1 MTAADPPVA
10 AVLIDD
16 ADRALRSSMLRLR
29 ARAPFFGTLAL
40 YARFVAT
47 DTIPTAATDGQD
59 VYYNPEFM
67 LSLAP
72 AHLDGVLV
80 HEVLHAALDHVFRR
94 GSRDAMRWNQ
104 SADIVVNGL
113 IIDAG
118 MSLPDSALRD
128 STLERFSV
136 EEVYALMSRDGDKHE
151 EVELD
156 LLPSLADGKA
166 DRDGEGTRQPGGITG
181 QARQD
186 KVRRQWAEA
195 IDRAASVTRG
205 REHGN
210 LPAGLERAF
219 GLLQRPRLDWRTLLW
234 RFLARAPTDFA
245 TFDRR
250 FVHQGLYLETLEAV
264 SLRVVVGI
272 DTSGSIDQESLE
284 HFLAELH
291 GILRAYPATQAW
303 LFYVDTVAYGPFPIV
318 AGDELPSPM
327 GGGGTEFAPFFDA
340 VDDAGLVAD
349 GTVAVYLTDGEGP
362 FPSEAPDYPVL
373 WIVTPGGIDEDL
385 FPFGDVVR
393 MS

>member
-1 MTAADPPVA
+1 MTATDPV
-10 AVLIDD
+10 VETVVIE

-40 YARFVAT
+40 YARFIAT

-94 GSRDAMRWNQ
+94 GARDAMRWNQ

-113 IIDAG
+113 IVDAG
-118 MSLPDSALRD
+118 MSLPDTALRD
-128 STLERFSV
+128 SSLERFSV
-136 EEVYALMSRDGDKHE
+136 EEVYALLSRDGDEHH
-151 EVELD
+151 EVEVD
-156 LLPSLADGKA
+156 LLPSLAEGKA
-166 DRDGEGTRQPGGITG
+166 DQDRDGTAQPGGIAD

-205 REHGN
+205 REAGN
-210 LPAGLERAF
+210 LPGSLERAF

-250 FVHQGLYLETLEAV
+250 FVHQGLYLETLDAV

-272 DTSGSIDQESLE
+272 DTSGSIDQASLE
-284 HFLAELH
+284 QFLVELH
-291 GILRAYPATQAW
+291 GILGAYPASQAW

-318 AGDELPSPM
+318 AGEELPKPI

-340 VDDAGLVAD
+340 TEQAGLVAD

-362 FPSEAPDYPVL
+362 FPSEPPNYPVL
-373 WIVTPGGIDEDL
+373 WIVTPGGIDEDR

>member
-1 MTAADPPVA
+1 MAATDPPLPA
-10 AVLIDD
+10 TLLET
-16 ADRALRSSMLRLR
+16 DRALRSSMLRLR

-40 YARFVAT
+40 YARFIAS

-113 IIDAG
+113 IINAG
-118 MSLPDSALRD
+118 MSLPESALRD
-128 STLERFSV
+128 SALERFSV
-136 EEVYALMSRDGDKHE
+136 EEVYTLLSRDGDKHE

-156 LLPSLADGKA
+156 LLPALADGKA
-166 DRDGEGTRQPGGITG
+166 DRESEGLGQPRSIAG

-205 REHGN
+205 REHGKM
-210 LPAGLERAF
+210 PAALERGF

-264 SLRVVVGI
+264 SLRVVIGI
-272 DTSGSIDQESLE
+272 DTSGSIDQASLE

-303 LFYVDTVAYGPFPIV
+303 LFYVDTVAYGPFPIA
-318 AGDELPSPM
+318 AGGELPSPI

-340 VDDAGLVAD
+340 ADEAGLVAD
-349 GTVAVYLTDGEGP
+349 GTVAVYLTDGEGS
-362 FPSEAPDYPVL
+362 FPSEPPNYPVL
-373 WIVTPGGIDEDL
+373 WIVTPGGIDEDR

>member
-1 MTAADPPVA
+1 MTNTDPILADT
-10 AVLIDD
+10 LLTS
-16 ADRALRSSMLRLR
+16 DRALRSSMLRLR
-29 ARAPFFGTLAL
+29 AKAPFFGTLAL
-40 YARFVAT
+40 YARFIAT

-104 SADIVVNGL
+104 AADIVVNGL

-118 MSLPDSALRD
+118 MSLPDNALRD
-128 STLERFSV
+128 SSLERFSV
-136 EEVYALMSRDGDKHE
+136 EEVFALLGREPDRHE
-151 EVELD
+151 EVEID
-156 LLPSLADGKA
+156 LLPSLAAGKA
-166 DRDGEGTRQPGGITG
+166 GKDRDGSGQPGGIAD
-181 QARQD
+181 QAKQD
-186 KVRRQWAEA
+186 RVRRQWAEA

-205 REHGN
+205 REAGN
-210 LPAGLERAF
+210 LPGALERAF
-219 GLLQRPRLDWRTLLW
+219 ELLQRPRLDWRTLLW

-291 GILRAYPATQAW
+291 GILGAYPASQAW
-303 LFYVDTVAYGPFPIV
+303 LFYVDTVAYGPFAIV
-318 AGDELPSPM
+318 AGDELPKPI

-340 VDDAGLVAD
+340 TEEAGLVAD

-362 FPSEAPDYPVL
+362 FPSEPPNYPVL
-373 WIVTPGGIDEDL
+373 WIVTPGGIDEDR